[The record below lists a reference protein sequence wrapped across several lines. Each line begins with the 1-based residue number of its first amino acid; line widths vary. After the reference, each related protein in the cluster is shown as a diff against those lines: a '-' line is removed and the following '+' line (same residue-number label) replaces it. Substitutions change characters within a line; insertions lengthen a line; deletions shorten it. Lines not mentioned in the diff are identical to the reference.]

1 MWKLV
6 GSCLL
11 EQLEP
16 IMADTRNPSIHQHQ
30 SKARFTSVLCFLL
43 AILTVVVTG
52 WFIIEGIEAT
62 EPDSPARLAKIA
74 AGILLLI
81 LELSAFGIAGQW
93 TEYKTVLRSLGF
105 FILALEITLMSVS
118 QISIGMTAGKAATHG
133 KDNSSELRE
142 QAKENREAA
151 AALRADADKLRKSKH
166 AWKQEEAAKKS
177 SEAAALSRGAGASVA
192 DMSKANT
199 AAVSTPVIEVVGE
212 RGLIALSIALSVA
225 LSLSG
230 ITLMHVAGS
239 LRRRA
244 SGALPVDLQI
254 LELLQRVHGVPGGQA
269 VPRLAPSPATPAA
282 PAKQAATPVYSS
294 WTGKGIPLATVGALG
309 VMGAAQTVQ
318 AAPAAPTAAPV
329 NADRAAA
336 MTPVNVN
343 PLSPV
348 NDYPPA
354 VVTPVNVDPQ
364 APAKKARKARVAH
377 DGAVMDTGVGE
388 HDGYRYRRALA
399 GVKAGTMRPSRDG
412 LFAAVGAS
420 PPTAKRY
427 IEAMAAAGEVV
438 PNPNGCGWVRAQK
451 GGAS

>member
-1 MWKLV
+1 
-6 GSCLL
+6 
-11 EQLEP
+11 
-16 IMADTRNPSIHQHQ
+16 MADTRNPSIHQHQ
-30 SKARFTSVLCFLL
+30 SKAKFTSVLCFLL
-43 AILTVVVTG
+43 ALLTVVVTG

-62 EPDSPARLAKIA
+62 EPDSPARWAKIA

-93 TEYKTVLRSLGF
+93 TEYKTVLRFLGF
-105 FILALEITLMSVS
+105 GILALEITLMSVS
-118 QISIGMTAGKAATHG
+118 QISIGMTAGKVAAHG
-133 KDNSSELRE
+133 KDNSSEIRE
-142 QAKENREAA
+142 QAKENRAAA

-166 AWKQEEAAKKS
+166 VWKQEEAAQKS
-177 SEAAALSRGAGASVA
+177 SEAAALSRGAASSVA

-269 VPRLAPSPATPAA
+269 VPLLAPSTAT
-282 PAKQAATPVYSS
+282 PAKQAATPLYSS

-309 VMGAAQTVQ
+309 ALGAAQTVQ
-318 AAPAAPTAAPV
+318 AAPAAPAAAPV
-329 NADRAAA
+329 NVDKAAA

-343 PLSPV
+343 PPSPV

-354 VVTPVNVDPQ
+354 AVTPVNDD
-364 APAKKARKARVAH
+364 APRKARKARVGH

-388 HDGYRYRRALA
+388 HDGYRYRRALE
-399 GVKAGTMRPSRDG
+399 GVRAGTMRPSRHG

-427 IEAMAAAGEVV
+427 LAAMAVAGVIV
-438 PNPNGCGWVRAQK
+438 PNPNGAGWVLA
-451 GGAS
+451 A